1 MPIKYLSIILS
12 LIFILSLAACK
23 DLPDDSSSGEVNKP
37 TSSIPYSS
45 NSVSSEEP
53 KYKPDLNSWE
63 LKLVNKWNTLDEEFE
78 PPLEKISSK
87 YTARTDYF
95 FDSRAIENLYDLLDA
110 SKEAGVK
117 LTIISPYRTKSTQT
131 RLFNNQVTR
140 ELNNNKNL
148 TREQAEIR
156 AATAVAR
163 PRTSE
168 HELGLAVDFNSVEEN
183 FEDTKEFKWLKENA
197 HKYGFIMRYP
207 KENQDLTAVIYEPW
221 HYRYVGIENALEI
234 KNSGLCLEEFLSQ
247 YK

>member
-1 MPIKYLSIILS
+1 M
-12 LIFILSLAACK
+12 
-23 DLPDDSSSGEVNKP
+23 
-37 TSSIPYSS
+37 
-45 NSVSSEEP
+45 
-53 KYKPDLNSWE
+53 
-63 LKLVNKWNTLDEEFE
+63 
-78 PPLEKISSK
+78 
-87 YTARTDYF
+87 
-95 FDSRAIENLYDLLDA
+95 
-110 SKEAGVK
+110 
-117 LTIISPYRTKSTQT
+117 
-131 RLFNNQVTR
+131 
-140 ELNNNKNL
+140 NNNKNL